1 MNGVDM
7 HRVAS
12 SSGTVGASLDG
23 QQLHEVPVPEPVPP
37 VTPPPST
44 PPADPED
51 PASPAIPVT
60 EPPSQQPPLRMN
72 G

>member
-1 MNGVDM
+1 MNGD
-7 HRVAS
+7 RS
-12 SSGTVGASLDG
+12 EEIIVGRM

-37 VTPPPST
+37 VETPPL

-51 PASPAIPVT
+51 PASPSIPIT